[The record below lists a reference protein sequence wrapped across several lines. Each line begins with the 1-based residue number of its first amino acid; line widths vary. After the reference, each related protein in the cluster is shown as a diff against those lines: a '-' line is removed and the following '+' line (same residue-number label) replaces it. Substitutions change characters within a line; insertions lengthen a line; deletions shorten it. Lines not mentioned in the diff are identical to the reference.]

1 MTPKILPSRKGSI
14 MKFAFILG
22 FLLILFGIIGFAT
35 GGFSFTHQKKDV
47 DLGSLQIS
55 HKTKDTLQISPLV
68 STIALL
74 GGIGL
79 VVIGA
84 KSR

>member
-1 MTPKILPSRKGSI
+1 

-22 FLLILFGIIGFAT
+22 LFLILFGILSFFT
-35 GGFSFTHQKKDV
+35 GGFSFSRQKKDV
-47 DLGSLQIS
+47 DLGSVRIS
-55 HKTKDTLQISPLV
+55 HKTQDTILISPLV

-74 GGIGL
+74 GGIAL

-84 KSR
+84 KNR